1 MCPVI
6 PPGPD
11 SHILWLKAIL
21 PISSTS
27 APSAQYSQVEPTRA
41 RTVTIWDDP
50 VQWYVQLSH
59 FYHRNKTNWNPTK
72 CNWNPIES
80 NLKIKRVELNPRWEI
95 TRLHG
100 ASRAAFVWLQQEH
113 DSRKFRF
120 VEPTCSGKPKRW
132 WFCEGTGAFCKPS
145 RTAVRQLFFSAKSGS
160 PTGPQHLFLG
170 SALITVK
177 PASLENNWVKFNRT
191 QVWSLPCLVTK
202 SFNQCSCW
210 ILFKLDLSK

>member
-1 MCPVI
+1 MYPVI
-6 PPGPD
+6 SLGPD

-27 APSAQYSQVEPTRA
+27 APSAQYSQVQPTRA

-80 NLKIKRVELNPRWEI
+80 NPKIKQVELNPRWEI
-95 TRLHG
+95 TWLH

-113 DSRKFRF
+113 DSRKLRF
-120 VEPTCSGKPKRW
+120 VYVFWQTQTVVILRRYRRVPQTFKNCSETA
-132 WFCEGTGAFCKPS
+132 FLFCK
-145 RTAVRQLFFSAKSGS
+145 VRF
-160 PTGPQHLFLG
+160 T
-170 SALITVK
+170 
-177 PASLENNWVKFNRT
+177 NRT
-191 QVWSLPCLVTK
+191 SASILGL
-202 SFNQCSCW
+202 SFNNC
-210 ILFKLDLSK
+210 